1 MTDKLLILG
10 IGGLTGLKISYL
22 AKDHFNLYGSYNLRN
37 PELNFFP
44 TFNLDITNSKSLEN
58 LFEEIKPNVVINT
71 IALSSVDYCEQF
83 PTEASKLNV
92 DFVKNLFDISK
103 KFSTK
108 IVHLSSDSVYDGTKK
123 LPYIET
129 DNPHPINV
137 YGNSKLSSE
146 KIILQNPSNLIV
158 RASVLY
164 GWLPKNI
171 AFLES
176 SSKKPN
182 NFSQWL
188 IRKLQNNENVKIIT
202 DEYSSPIIAED
213 FANSILHLIKNNFS
227 GVFHSAPPID
237 ISRYDFSIK
246 LANYLDFN
254 TDLIIPVKTAELG
267 RKVKTGNNKS
277 LNSLKLESTGFKF
290 LDLNQSFKLLKN
302 QLNS

>member
-188 IRKLQNNENVKIIT
+188 IKKLQNNENVKIIT

-213 FANSILHLIKNNFS
+213 FANSILYLIKNNFS

-246 LANYLDFN
+246 LANYLNFDTN
-254 TDLIIPVKTAELG
+254 LIKSVKIAELG

-277 LNSLKLESTGFKF
+277 LDSSKLESTGFKF
-290 LDLNQSFKLLKN
+290 LDLNQSFELLKN
-302 QLNS
+302 QLSN